1 MKKTLISLLTAGLFG
16 VMSQGALAAP
26 ELMDKVLAVVNKD
39 VVLASQQEAL
49 VQKVKASA
57 QESGQSL
64 PDDVTLRKQAL
75 DRLIQ
80 ESLQLQLADRQ
91 GLKISDTQLE
101 QAIQSIA
108 ADNKMTLDQL
118 RAQLE
123 REGLTYA
130 QYREEVRREILMNEV
145 RRSQVRRR
153 INIS

>member
-1 MKKTLISLLTAGLFG
+1 MPSPPRTDG
-16 VMSQGALAAP
+16 QGACRG
-26 ELMDKVLAVVNKD
+26 
-39 VVLASQQEAL
+39 QQGRGA
-49 VQKVKASA
+49 
-57 QESGQSL
+57 GQPAGSPGAEGEGLCPGERPVL
-64 PDDVTLRKQAL
+64 PDDATLRKQAL

-118 RAQLE
+118 RAQLA

-130 QYREEVRREILMNEV
+130 QYREEVRRG
-145 RRSQVRRR
+145 S
-153 INIS
+153 

>member
-1 MKKTLISLLTAGLFG
+1 MPSPPRADG
-16 VMSQGALAAP
+16 QGAGRG
-26 ELMDKVLAVVNKD
+26 
-39 VVLASQQEAL
+39 QQGCGAG
-49 VQKVKASA
+49 QSAGGPGAKVKASA

-80 ESLQLQLADRQ
+80 ESLQLQLAERQ

-108 ADNKMTLDQL
+108 ADNKMNLEQL

-130 QYREEVRREILMNEV
+130 QYREEVRRG
-145 RRSQVRRR
+145 S
-153 INIS
+153 